1 MRHGVVW
8 RVGVVAAAVV
18 VLCTAAP
25 AVEYTEQVFFAKPAL
40 GRPSVLVP
48 GTEIGKA
55 RTVIGSSRFYK
66 AQKKDTFLDIA
77 RYYDLGYNEFEEA
90 NPGVDPWVPPA
101 SEVLLLPTEFILPDA
116 SYSGIV
122 VNIPEMR
129 LYFYRSVGRG
139 QVLVTTFPV
148 GLGRDDWRT
157 PSGKFK
163 VVEKTENPRWVL
175 PESIREEH
183 RKDGRPAP
191 EFIAGGDPENPLGKY
206 RFRLTLPLYG
216 IHGTN
221 IPWGVG
227 MQVSHGCV
235 RLYPEDIERLFPMV
249 PVGTA
254 GEFVYQPIKLG
265 TRDGRI
271 FIEVHKD
278 IYDQLPAMYREA
290 LRLVDK
296 NGWRSRADLERLE
309 QAVLDQ
315 SGVPV
320 DITRDED
327 AVEEDLSLTGD
338 RPEGGLAPARLQ

>member
-1 MRHGVVW
+1 MVW
-8 RVGVVAAAVV
+8 RAGVVVAAIA
-18 VLCTAAP
+18 LSTASQAR
-25 AVEYTEQVFFAKPAL
+25 EYTEQLFFAKPSGGHPAMA
-40 GRPSVLVP
+40 VP
-48 GTEIGKA
+48 GTEVGKS
-55 RTVIGSSRFYK
+55 RTLIGSSRFYQ
-66 AQKKDTFLDIA
+66 AQKKDTFLDVA

-101 SEVLLLPTEFILPDA
+101 GEVLLLPTEFVLPDA
-116 SYSGIV
+116 SYVGIV

-129 LYFYRSVGRG
+129 LYYYRPAARG
-139 QVLVTTFPV
+139 QVMVTTFPV

-163 VVEKTENPRWVL
+163 VIEKTENPRWVL

-206 RFRLTLPLYG
+206 RLRLTLPLYG

-235 RLYPEDIERLFPMV
+235 RLYPEDIGRLFPMV
-249 PVGTA
+249 PVGTP

-278 IYDQLPAMYREA
+278 IYDQLPGMYREA
-290 LRLVDK
+290 VRILDK
-296 NGWRSRADLERLE
+296 YGWRRIADLHRLE

-320 DITRDED
+320 DITRDAEVAADED
-327 AVEEDLSLTGD
+327 GSRSDGRAPIDVVPTGL
-338 RPEGGLAPARLQ
+338 R